1 MDRVF
6 NLFPLDYGLMKEY
19 TLICMQSRNLKEG
32 RSIIDDSR
40 LSTVL
45 RRRVCHCGKQAAY
58 WAVRRLGGKLKGG
71 FKVVLMLLECRFDD
85 VECRRGSPKD

>member
-32 RSIIDDSR
+32 RCIIDDSR

-45 RRRVCHCGKQAAY
+45 RNVSAIAANRRPIG
-58 WAVRRLGGKLKGG
+58 
-71 FKVVLMLLECRFDD
+71 RFGDW
-85 VECRRGSPKD
+85 EAS